1 MSLVE
6 REELVLLNHTIY
18 LCHCKHSNQ
27 IGMSLVAPGENVF
40 QIDSLIFTSKSHVII
55 WEVTVYLFFLL
66 VSVKCQSQS
75 SVTS

>member
-55 WEVTVYLFFLL
+55 
-66 VSVKCQSQS
+66 
-75 SVTS
+75 